1 MIIITELSMC
11 DIDHKPKSSS
21 LITHLA
27 AGIFTYLSIGS
38 FITIIGII
46 YPGFSQC
53 LVRRD
58 IGHVYCPIPPTNA
71 IIITN
76 LFHAKRILCRLVKIY
91 SATVWR

>member
-1 MIIITELSMC
+1 MC

-27 AGIFTYLSIGS
+27 AGIFTYLSIGN

-53 LVRRD
+53 LAGRD
-58 IGHVYCPIPPTNA
+58 IGHVYYPIPPTNA

-76 LFHAKRILCRLVKIY
+76 LFHAKKIN
-91 SATVWR
+91 TVS